1 MQHRQIL
8 ENCTTWEEGWY
19 FENALI
25 NSLEE
30 TKGGLGLS
38 VLPENRAL
46 PWDGRNLH
54 GGGQRD
60 CNWIQLFLCAKWQ
73 PSLCVKLRY
82 PLTAS
87 KESC

>member
-38 VLPENRAL
+38 KLPENKVLGSTLGWEKPSWWGTERLQLDQAL
-46 PWDGRNLH
+46 FV
-54 GGGQRD
+54 
-60 CNWIQLFLCAKWQ
+60 C
-73 PSLCVKLRY
+73 
-82 PLTAS
+82 
-87 KESC
+87 